1 MTANI
6 GRRTLLAATTTAAI
20 AGSTGITTSSYAG
33 TPAALDPG
41 KLLRGNWQPSRH
53 DRALVGRWARDTWR
67 SLVAMTDE
75 KTGLPADNI
84 GDSVTSPVR
93 SKYTSPTNIGGY
105 LWSVV
110 VARHLG
116 IISPQESLRRIT
128 QTLTTMKNADHHEPS
143 GMFFNWYDE
152 STGEVRYVDP
162 DGTKPIT
169 PFVSSVD
176 NGWFACALMVV
187 RNAEPRAR
195 ALADSLLDK
204 MNFAYYYNPAAR
216 PGGLMRGGFF
226 ETPPPDE
233 ETDKGNHA
241 GTGPDVY
248 YRKFHYDTLNTEARI
263 AGYVGF
269 VLGQVPHTQYFATY
283 RTFPESC
290 DWSWVEQQPVGVHRT
305 YLGLDVFEGTYSY
318 RGMRLVPSWGGDL
331 FESLMPDLFVPES
344 TWAPR
349 SWGVNHP
356 LTVRAQIEHGLDEA
370 KYGYWGFS
378 PASNPKGGYSV
389 YGVEPIGMDPGGYPS
404 DLEGT
409 NFDSG
414 FGDCRA
420 GVNPNPTYGDGVVTP
435 HAAFLAMSYAP
446 RQAIENLSKIERNL
460 HAYGKGGFYDSVAVK
475 SGLIAKRYLAL
486 DQAMVMGAIGNV
498 FGNNL
503 IRRNFADRRAERG
516 IRPLIAM
523 EQFGSGIE

>member
-1 MTANI
+1 MTATI
-6 GRRTLLAATTTAAI
+6 SRRTLLTAAGSAAIIGTTA
-20 AGSTGITTSSYAG
+20 GTTYAG
-33 TPAALDPG
+33 QPPSPAALL
-41 KLLRGNWQPSRH
+41 KGNWTPTTA

-67 SLVAMTDE
+67 GLVAMTDE
-75 KTGLPADNI
+75 TTGLPADNI
-84 GDSVTSPVR
+84 GSSVTNPVR

-105 LWSVV
+105 LWSTV

-128 QTLTTMKNADHHEPS
+128 QTLTTLSKVDHHEPS
-143 GMFFNWYDE
+143 GMYFNWYDE

-176 NGWFACALMVV
+176 NGWLACALMVV
-187 RNAEPRAR
+187 RNAEPQAR
-195 ALADSLLDK
+195 ALADSLLNK

-248 YRKFHYDTLNTEARI
+248 YRKFHYDTCNTEARI
-263 AGYVGF
+263 AGYIGF
-269 VLGQVPHTQYFATY
+269 ALGQVPHTQYFATY
-283 RTFPESC
+283 RTFPDSC
-290 DWSWVEQQPVGVHRT
+290 DWSWVEQKPKGVHRT

-318 RGMRLVPSWGGDL
+318 RGMRLVPSWGGDM

-349 SWGVNHP
+349 SWGLNHP
-356 LTVRAQIEHGLDEA
+356 LTVRAQIEHGLEEA

-389 YGVEPIGMDPGGYPS
+389 YGVEAIGMDPGGYPS
-404 DLEGT
+404 DLEATNYDAGFEGCREGT
-409 NFDSG
+409 
-414 FGDCRA
+414 
-420 GVNPNPTYGDGVVTP
+420 NPNPAYGDGVVTP
-435 HAAFLAMSYAP
+435 HAAFLAMQYAP
-446 RQAIENLSKIERNL
+446 GQAIDNLRRIETNL
-460 HAYGKGGFYDSVAVK
+460 HAYGAGGFYDSVAVK
-475 SGLIAKRYLAL
+475 SGLIAQRYLAL

-498 FGNNL
+498 FAHDV
-503 IRRNFADRRAERG
+503 IRRNFASRTVERR

-523 EQFGSGIE
+523 EQFGSGLD